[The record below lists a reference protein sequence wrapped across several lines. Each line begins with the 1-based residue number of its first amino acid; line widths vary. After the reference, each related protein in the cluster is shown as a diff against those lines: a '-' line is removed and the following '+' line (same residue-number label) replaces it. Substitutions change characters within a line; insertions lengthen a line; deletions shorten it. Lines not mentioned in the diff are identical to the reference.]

1 VNYKGAFLSSIVLAL
16 LQVMVVLVANAQEI
30 TIRGKVTDAETGDGI
45 PFANVVDRKSNQA
58 TLTDFEGF
66 YTLKVNQAADS
77 ITVLF
82 MGYFPKSKAINKNQ
96 SSQVIDFQITP
107 EVKSLEEVTVIAG
120 ENPAFRILRNVIAH
134 KDDND
139 FRKLEAYE
147 YESYSKIEL
156 SIDNLTEN
164 FRKRKI
170 MSKLVQVFDSLKI
183 IAGDEGKPI
192 LPVFMSESVSNF
204 YHRTNP
210 DKTTEHI
217 IATNVKGVG
226 VDDGSLVSQL
236 IGSTF
241 QQYNFYK
248 NRLNILNKDFISP
261 ISDGW
266 HSSYNYWLV
275 DSAFMDGKWCYKLE
289 FKPKR
294 AQDLAFNGY
303 MWIADT
309 SFALKQID
317 VTVNRDAN
325 INYIDKIKIQQEL
338 SPTEVGPWLPSKS
351 RILIDIDE
359 IGETSPGMLA
369 KFYVSN
375 KKIEVNKP
383 KPLKFY
389 DILVEVEED
398 AQQKGQEYWQ
408 QNRHDSLT
416 ATEQNVYNMIDSVN
430 NVPVVKTYV
439 EIVNIAING
448 YKKVGKIDIGPYL
461 MAYANNNIEGNRFR
475 VGFRTNVDF
484 SRKWVFRGYLAYGT
498 KDGYGL
504 NGFKYSAGA
513 SYIFSRK
520 PWTIATIERKADI
533 EQLGVATENVTK
545 NALFLAFTRWGTL
558 RGPYWNEQNTFSFQS
573 EIKKDF
579 TPKIQLRTRYI
590 NPIFPFEYY
599 TNLADSATK
608 STIQTTELTFET
620 RITKDEVYVQND
632 NERLSL
638 GTKKWPILTIGITQ
652 GIKGFLG
659 GEFNYTRL
667 NLHID
672 DRIQLGILGRG
683 YYDIFAGKIFSKVP
697 YPLLNIPLGNQTIF
711 FTNFA
716 YNLMN
721 YFEFINDT
729 YAGLKYRQYFEGL
742 LFNRIP
748 VIKKLKWRLVGS
760 ANVLFGGISKAN
772 KELISQEK
780 IGGEDAPQF
789 SYLGT
794 KPYVEVGYGIENIFK
809 IFRVDFV
816 HRLTYL
822 NQPDVRKFGVKVS
835 VQFIL

>member
-1 VNYKGAFLSSIVLAL
+1 MQIFCGLT
-16 LQVMVVLVANAQEI
+16 ANAQEI
-30 TIRGKVTDAETGDGI
+30 TVKGKVTDSETGEGI
-45 PFANVVDRKSNQA
+45 PFANVVERKSNQA
-58 TLTDFEGF
+58 TLTDFEG
-66 YTLKVNQAADS
+66 YYSLKVNQGADS

-82 MGYFPKSKAINKNQ
+82 IGYLPKSKAINKNL
-96 SSQVIDFQITP
+96 SNQVLDFQISP
-107 EVKSLEEVTVIAG
+107 EVKNLEEVTVVAG
-120 ENPAFRILRNVIAH
+120 ENPAFRILRKVIDN
-134 KDDND
+134 KDKND
-139 FRKLEAYE
+139 YRRLDAYE

-156 SIDNLTEN
+156 SIDNITEK

-192 LPVFMSESVSNF
+192 LPVFMSESVSKF
-204 YHRTNP
+204 YHRTSP
-210 DKTTEHI
+210 DKTSEHI

-226 VDDGSLVSQL
+226 VDDGTLVSQL

-248 NRLNILNKDFISP
+248 NRLGILNKDFISP

-266 HSSYNYWLV
+266 NSSYNYWLV

-294 AQDLAFNGY
+294 AQDLAFNGF

-309 SFALKQID
+309 TFALKQID

-325 INYIDKIKIQQEL
+325 LNYIDKIKIQQEL
-338 SPTEVGPWLPSKS
+338 APTEAGPWLPVKS

-359 IGETSPGMLA
+359 VGETSPGMLA
-369 KFYVSN
+369 KFYTSN
-375 KKIEVNKP
+375 KKIEINKP

-389 DILVEVEED
+389 DSLLEVEED

-439 EIVNIAING
+439 EIVNIFING
-448 YKKVGKIDIGPYL
+448 YKKVGKIDVGPYL

-475 VGFRTNVDF
+475 LGFRTNIDF
-484 SRKWVFRGYLAYGT
+484 SKKWVFKGYLAYGT
-498 KDGYGL
+498 KDSYGL

-520 PWTIATIERKADI
+520 PWTVATIERKADI
-533 EQLGVATENVTK
+533 EQLGVATENITS

-558 RGPYWNEQNTFSFQS
+558 RGPYWSEQNTFSFQS

-579 TPKIQLRTRYI
+579 TPKIQLRTRYL
-590 NPIFPFEYY
+590 NPIFPFAYY
-599 TNLADSATK
+599 SSLKNGDSTLK
-608 STIQTTELTFET
+608 STIQTTELTLET
-620 RITKDEVYVQND
+620 RITKDEIFVQND
-632 NERLSL
+632 NERISL
-638 GTKKWPILTIGITQ
+638 GTKKWPVLTIGVTQ

-659 GEFNYTRL
+659 GDFNYTRL
-667 NLHID
+667 NLHVND
-672 DRIQLGILGRG
+672 MIQLGILGRG

-716 YNLMN
+716 YNQMN
-721 YFEFINDT
+721 YFEFINDS
-729 YAGLKYRQYFEGL
+729 YAGIKYRQYFEGL
-742 LFNRIP
+742 FFNRVP
-748 VIKKLKWRLVGS
+748 LLKKLKWRFVGS

-772 KELISQEK
+772 KELIAKETSA
-780 IGGEDAPQF
+780 GEETPQF
-789 SYLGT
+789 NYLGA

-835 VQFIL
+835 VQFVL